1 MKKMLILVAVVSLV
15 AGALFAE
22 EAVLI
27 DFGLLA
33 ADTRIGNNPNYRNP
47 DPNVKPE
54 DDKTNDQNQRTLM
67 RFDNVR
73 FTGSFTDEQKKSME
87 TSLAIQNWEVLLS
100 SSSRTI
106 SNMFNSYTR
115 EAQSK
120 QWGTVLGVRVHFPVE
135 AFNSSALVKPPF
147 EIPAYEPLE
156 GDGSPDEPA
165 ADTKTKFED
174 GYGILK
180 NVGTIKSVAVNVY
193 GLNFPHG
200 LWTNIQYNDGD
211 GSTKS
216 SSMYMGH
223 LNFDGWGELRWDN
236 PAYIQEVRNRDL
248 RLYPLYPDSMP
259 FIKFEGFELKRD
271 ASRKGGDFVTYFKDV
286 KVIYDKAVLDTD
298 RDIDDEALW
307 KIIEA
312 RETARK
318 LWQMERFGEMQVIR
332 FIDTR
337 KQATQSTFTPTP
349 TNKAQ
354 EK

>member
-33 ADTRIGNNPNYRNP
+33 ADTHVGNNPRNYP
-47 DPNVKPE
+47 G
-54 DDKTNDQNQRTLM
+54 DDKTNDQNQRTM
-67 RFDNVR
+67 MKFSNVR
-73 FTGSFTDEQKKSME
+73 FTGSFTDDQKKSME

-106 SNMFNSYTR
+106 SSMVNSYTR

-147 EIPAYEPLE
+147 EIPAYEPLS
-156 GDGSPDEPA
+156 GDGDPAEPA
-165 ADTKTKFED
+165 SDTKTKFED

-200 LWTNIQYNDGD
+200 LWTIIRYDDGD
-211 GSTKS
+211 GSTKNS
-216 SSMYMGH
+216 SLYMGH

-259 FIKFEGFELKRD
+259 FIKFDGFELKRD

-307 KIIEA
+307 NIIRD

-318 LWQMERFGEMQVIR
+318 LWQMERFGQTQVIR
-332 FIDTR
+332 FIDFQ
-337 KQATQSTFTPTP
+337 KQATESTFTPTK
-349 TNKAQ
+349 TNNQQAQ

>member
-1 MKKMLILVAVVSLV
+1 MKKMFILVVVVSLV
-15 AGALFAE
+15 AGALFAAE
-22 EAVLI
+22 DVLI
-27 DFGLLA
+27 DFGLLG
-33 ADTRIGNNPNYRNP
+33 ADTRVGNNPRNYP
-47 DPNVKPE
+47 G
-54 DDKTNDQNQRTLM
+54 DDAKDQNERTM
-67 RFDNVR
+67 MKFSNPR

-106 SNMFNSYTR
+106 SSMVNSFTR
-115 EAQSK
+115 ESQSK
-120 QWGTVLGVRVHFPVE
+120 QFGKVMGVRVHFPIE

-147 EIPAYEPLE
+147 EIPAYEPLS
-156 GDGSPDEPA
+156 GDGDPAEPA

-200 LWTNIQYNDGD
+200 LWINIQYNDGD
-211 GSTKS
+211 GAMKTQSL
-216 SSMYMGH
+216 YMGH

-248 RLYPLYPDSMP
+248 RIYPLYPDSMP
-259 FIKFEGFELKRD
+259 FIKFDGFELKRD

-286 KVIYDKAVLDTD
+286 KVIYDLAVLDPNG
-298 RDIDDEALW
+298 RDIDDEAIW
-307 KIIEA
+307 NIIRD

-318 LWQMERFGEMQVIR
+318 LWEMERFGQTQVIR
-332 FIDTR
+332 YIDFQ
-337 KQATQSTFTPTP
+337 KQATQSTFQETPKA
-349 TNKAQ
+349 NQQAQ